1 MLAAGTAAQASFS
14 TITLGLPAMAPAL
27 REEYDL
33 GLQGVGLF
41 IAAEWVG
48 LTLSLLPWGFVTDRI
63 GERRA
68 LAIGLGSCGVLVAS
82 MGLFDSALA
91 AGFVLMLA
99 AAAGA
104 VPEVCGDAALWFD
117 HDGERRLPTVLA
129 RLLEER
135 GLYET
140 LRARGLDRAARYT
153 WRGAAERLLELL
165 PEERSA

>member
-68 LAIGLGSCGVLVAS
+68 LAIGLASCGVA
-82 MGLFDSALA
+82 
-91 AGFVLMLA
+91 
-99 AAAGA
+99 
-104 VPEVCGDAALWFD
+104 
-117 HDGERRLPTVLA
+117 RRLD
-129 RLLEER
+129 
-135 GLYET
+135 GLCST
-140 LRARGLDRAARYT
+140 PRSRRALC
-153 WRGAAERLLELL
+153 
-165 PEERSA
+165 